1 MLMQETIR
9 KFAFAAGMALL
20 APAALTAPAS
30 AADVTPAEARE
41 IAKEAYIYGFPMVD
55 NYRIAW
61 AFFVDKGGPAYKTS
75 INHLKS
81 DANVFTP
88 ADKTVQTPNSD
99 TPYSFTWLDLRA
111 EPMVITLPPIEASR
125 YYSVQLIDLY
135 TFNFDYLGTRTTG
148 NGGGNFLIAGPNWK
162 GATPPGI
169 TKVIR
174 AETQFVFPLYRT
186 QLFGPS
192 DIGNVKKIQ
201 AQYKL
206 QPLSTFLGKPAPQA
220 APKIKFIPPLPAA
233 KERSSLQMFNILSF
247 VLALCPADPSEV
259 DLRERFARIGIGPGQ
274 TIDFTTL
281 SPAMTAAL
289 KAGMADGQKE
299 IDARKAVTTSSVDL
313 FGTRAFMK
321 NDYVARALG
330 AQTGIYGNSKDEA
343 YYGIYDK
350 PVDGVATSGAHNYTI
365 HYAAGQFPPAKAFW
379 SLTMYDLPHQF
390 LVANPI
396 KRYLINSP
404 MLPELKLDADG
415 GLTLYIQHGSPGPD
429 KESNWLPAPQ
439 GPFMMIQRLYIP
451 EPAVLD
457 GSWTE
462 PPLVTVK

>member
-9 KFAFAAGMALL
+9 KFAFAAGMTLL
-20 APAALTAPAS
+20 APAALPMPAS

-415 GLTLYIQHGSPGPD
+415 GLTLYIQHDSPGPD

-451 EPAVLD
+451 EAAALD
-457 GSWTE
+457 GSWTQ
-462 PPLVTVK
+462 PPLVPVT

>member
-111 EPMVITLPPIEASR
+111 EPMVITLPPIEANR

-192 DIGNVKKIQ
+192 DIGSVK
-201 AQYKL
+201 
-206 QPLSTFLGKPAPQA
+206 
-220 APKIKFIPPLPAA
+220 
-233 KERSSLQMFNILSF
+233 
-247 VLALCPADPSEV
+247 
-259 DLRERFARIGIGPGQ
+259 
-274 TIDFTTL
+274 
-281 SPAMTAAL
+281 
-289 KAGMADGQKE
+289 
-299 IDARKAVTTSSVDL
+299 
-313 FGTRAFMK
+313 
-321 NDYVARALG
+321 
-330 AQTGIYGNSKDEA
+330 
-343 YYGIYDK
+343 
-350 PVDGVATSGAHNYTI
+350 
-365 HYAAGQFPPAKAFW
+365 
-379 SLTMYDLPHQF
+379 
-390 LVANPI
+390 
-396 KRYLINSP
+396 
-404 MLPELKLDADG
+404 
-415 GLTLYIQHGSPGPD
+415 
-429 KESNWLPAPQ
+429 
-439 GPFMMIQRLYIP
+439 
-451 EPAVLD
+451 
-457 GSWTE
+457 
-462 PPLVTVK
+462 